1 MAETMKALNLHA
13 VGDLRYEDVPMP
25 EPLADE
31 VLVRVRAAGIC
42 GSDIQRVLTKGTYHF
57 PTIPGHEFSGEVVA
71 LGAKADPALLGK
83 RVAVF
88 PLLPCRE
95 CEPCAMEEYAQCK
108 NYDYYGSRRDGGF
121 AEYLAVK
128 VWNLVF
134 VPDNVSFE
142 EAAMCEPTAVAFHAL
157 GQFGVK
163 KDSTVLI
170 FGAGTIGL
178 MLAKVARMKGAARV
192 ILADIDEKKLA
203 FANKLGFADT
213 VNSSVDPTEQ
223 VLALT
228 NGRGAD
234 LIVEGAGVSA
244 TYENC
249 MKCAATFGEVVLM
262 GNPIKE
268 MTLSQKAYWEIL
280 RKQLTLRGTWNSAYS
295 AKQNDW
301 QDAVNAMPELDLLPM
316 ITGRHALSEGIA
328 PFEHMADR
336 NNFTVKEMF
345 IND

>member
-1 MAETMKALNLHA
+1 MADTMKALNLHA

-57 PTIPGHEFSGEVVA
+57 PTIPGHEFSGEVAAV
-71 LGAKADPALLGK
+71 GKDADPALLGK

-163 KDSTVLI
+163 KGSTVLI

-203 FANKLGFADT
+203 FANSLGFADT
-213 VNSSVDPTEQ
+213 VNSSSDPTEA
-223 VLALT
+223 VLELT
-228 NGRGAD
+228 GGRGAD

>member
-25 EPLADE
+25 VAGEGE
-31 VLVRVRAAGIC
+31 VLLRVRAAGIC

-57 PTIPGHEFSGEVVA
+57 PTIPGHEFAGEVVA
-71 LGAKADPALLGK
+71 LGEGVDPALLGC
-83 RVAVF
+83 RAAVF

-95 CEPCAMEEYAQCK
+95 CEPCRLQEYAQCK

-128 VWNLVF
+128 VWNLVLL
-134 VPDNVSFE
+134 PDSVSFE

-163 KDSTVLI
+163 QGDTVVI

-178 MLAKVARMKGAARV
+178 MLAKVARMQGASRV
-192 ILADIDEKKLA
+192 ILADIDDKKLA
-203 FANKLGFADT
+203 FAKTLGFEDV
-213 VNSSVDPTEQ
+213 VNSLTDPTEQ
-223 VLALT
+223 ILALT
-228 NGRGAD
+228 DGRGAD
-234 LIVEGAGVSA
+234 LVVEGTGVSA
-244 TYENC
+244 ALENC
-249 MKCAATFGEVVLM
+249 MKCAATFGGVVLM
-262 GNPIKE
+262 GNPLRE

-295 AKQNDW
+295 LKQNDW
-301 QDAVNAMPELDLLPM
+301 QDAVAAMPELDLLPM

-336 NNFTVKEMF
+336 ANFTVKEMF
-345 IND
+345 LND